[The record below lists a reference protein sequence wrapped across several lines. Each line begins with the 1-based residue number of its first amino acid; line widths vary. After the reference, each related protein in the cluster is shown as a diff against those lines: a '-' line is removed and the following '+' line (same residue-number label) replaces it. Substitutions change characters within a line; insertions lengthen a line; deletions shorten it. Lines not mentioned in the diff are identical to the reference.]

1 MKILKQQRICT
12 VRGCDVWL
20 QHIEDNAP
28 PSYASYCVQYGG
40 GGRYFPTLEEAQAYL
55 QNRKFIRSLHNN
67 NDERGTA

>member
-40 GGRYFPTLEEAQAYL
+40 GGRYFPTLEEAQACWEKTL
-55 QNRKFIRSLHNN
+55 ADSKKAAEQNGGG
-67 NDERGTA
+67 ET